1 MAGINKHY
9 KEAVILL
16 VEDSLADQELVRR
29 VMEHSKIRNELRVVE
44 DGVEAMAY
52 LKNEDGYSDT
62 SRFPKPDLVLL
73 DINMPR
79 MDGKQVLSEIRK
91 DSNLKSVPVI
101 ILTTSTSEKDVF
113 ESYHLGA
120 NAYVSKPVDFEGFT
134 DAIRQMESF
143 WLMVATLPPKTAF

>member
-1 MAGINKHY
+1 MAGINKHF

-16 VEDSLADQELVRR
+16 VEDSPADQELVRR
-29 VMEHSKIRNELRVVE
+29 VMERSKIRNELLIVE

-52 LKNEDGYSDT
+52 LKNEGKYSDT

-79 MDGKQVLSEIRK
+79 MDGKQVLSEIRR
-91 DSNLKSVPVI
+91 DPGLKSVPVI

-113 ESYHLGA
+113 EAYHLGA
-120 NAYVSKPVDFEGFT
+120 NAFISKPVDFEGFT

-143 WLMVATLPPKTAF
+143 WLMVATLPPKTVF